1 MSIDEEV
8 DPFSVAIVARRVLS
22 THEAGRPC
30 WRCTGDTVADCT
42 ELAWFRDQVA
52 AR

>member
-1 MSIDEEV
+1 MSVDEAV

-22 THEAGRPC
+22 AHEAGRPC
-30 WRCTGDTVADCT
+30 WRCTGDTIAGCP
-42 ELAWFRDQVA
+42 EARWFQDQVA